1 MAAVYSIGL
10 YWRYC
15 LYQLYLSLLL
25 QVRIC
30 GQKVVVYKSLNPMT
44 QEEYNQLDTDFAH
57 CAGTHCEKTD
67 KCLHHTAHKMLAG
80 NRNETYTVVNPAAI
94 KGAQPCPF
102 FEPDSKERFAW
113 GISRIYDNVRVA
125 DLRCARHEVMAY
137 FGSEVYYKVKQ
148 QRRAIT
154 EEEQEMVR
162 LSFTEMGYDGSAIEF
177 DRYEEQ
183 YSALMRLARYK

>member
-1 MAAVYSIGL
+1 M
-10 YWRYC
+10 
-15 LYQLYLSLLL
+15 
-25 QVRIC
+25 
-30 GQKVVVYKSLNPMT
+30 P
-44 QEEYNQLDTDFAH
+44 QEEYNRLDTDFAH
-57 CAGTHCEKTD
+57 SAGTYCERAG
-67 KCLHHTAHKMLAG
+67 KCLRHTAYTMLHT
-80 NRNETYTVVNPAAI
+80 NTHEHYTLANPQVI
-94 KGAQPCPF
+94 TGKQPCPLY
-102 FEPDSKERFAW
+102 EADRKERFAW
-113 GISRIYDNVRVA
+113 GISRIYDNVRA
-125 DLRCARHEVMAY
+125 SDLRGVKLNVMSC